1 MKTKRLE
8 NKTNAKNKSA
18 QIQMGETIAVIVIIT
33 IMIFF
38 GLAFYSKIKTLDLN
52 EQVDKYNQLDT
63 IQLANT
69 VANMPELLCS
79 KQQVIDVNCVDKYKI
94 MALQES
100 IADGAGNPAF
110 FYYNNIFGNS
120 RIKVIQ
126 IYPRNFEDK
135 LIYENNM
142 TANQSIETVLI
153 PVNIYDPITGS
164 NAFGVLSVES
174 YS

>member
-1 MKTKRLE
+1 MNRKKTRKA
-8 NKTNAKNKSA
+8 KAKNKSA

-38 GLAFYSKIKTLDLN
+38 GLAFYSKIKTLDFK
-52 EQVDKYNQLDT
+52 EQADKYTQLDT

-69 VANMPELLCS
+69 VSNMPELLCS
-79 KQQVIDVNCVDKYKI
+79 KQQVIDVNCIDKYKI
-94 MALQES
+94 FSLQKS
-100 IADGAGNPAF
+100 ITDGAATAF
-110 FYYNNIFGNS
+110 FYYGSMFGNS

-126 IYPRNFEDK
+126 IYPPAGEK

-142 TANQSIETVLI
+142 TANQSTETVLI
-153 PVNIYDPITGS
+153 PVNIYDPITGD
-164 NAFGVLSVES
+164 NAFGVLSVEA